1 MNRSTI
7 DFGIDLGT
15 TNSAIAVLNGID
27 AEIIKNNEGHETTSS
42 AVWID
47 RRNRLHVGR
56 AAKERGEVDAENT
69 CAEFKLRMGTTGQPK
84 VFKASGRS
92 VEPEEMSAEVL
103 KSLKADVA
111 QRMGEDLQAA
121 VITVPAAFEL
131 AACDATRRAAEL
143 AGLRHAPLLQEP
155 SAAALAYGFQ
165 TEADNVFWLVYD
177 FGGGTFD
184 AAVINVRDGEFT
196 VVNHRGDNFLGG
208 KLIDWKIVEEL
219 LIPAV
224 TREYPLPDFGRGNP
238 RWVGAVSKL
247 KLAAEAA
254 KIRLSQVDVAEIVL
268 ELNSGDGRSFE
279 FEYDLTRGDVERLA
293 EPFIARSV
301 NLCGKALRESGL
313 GPGDIEKVLLVGGPT
328 LSPYLRER
336 LADPREGLGI
346 PLEHSQ
352 DPITVVARGAAI
364 FAGSKRLDTILPAP
378 APSGG
383 ECTVELEYSPTGPDI
398 EPFVGGKVSGADTAG
413 WSLEFVN
420 AEARPMGWRS
430 GKIVLTAEGTFTTTL
445 WAERGRT
452 NTFLIELTDS
462 TGARRQVT
470 PDRLTYTVGL
480 VDTQPPLTQAIGVG
494 LENNAVEWLF
504 KRGTPLPA
512 RRRILLRTTIS
523 ISRGEGKGMLRIPV
537 LEGEHDRADRNR
549 SAGRLELEPSQVR
562 RDVPEGSQV
571 DLTLNIDESRIV
583 VARAYV
589 PILDEEFEHVIN
601 LQTVTVPEHA
611 DLARDAKAEK
621 RRLEAARRQVPETC
635 DPRAAAVLNRI
646 DEEQIV
652 QDVDAMVEAARVDP
666 DAATACGKR
675 LLDLRAAVD
684 ELEEALEWP
693 LLVQESRELIPAVR
707 ELVTEQG
714 TESHRRSLV
723 IGEAAVHE
731 AIAAHDADLLR
742 QRMGDLRTLVLQLLE
757 HSGELPFL
765 TFGDLK
771 LLRPDMRDQAEA
783 AQLIATGERAAA
795 NHDAGTLR
803 DINDQLRRMLPEP
816 PPPSDPFSTVR
827 KS

>member
-1 MNRSTI
+1 MTRSTI

-15 TNSAIAVLNGID
+15 TNSAIAVLNGVD
-27 AEIIKNNEGHETTSS
+27 ADIIKNNDGYETTPS
-42 AVWID
+42 ALWID

-56 AAKERGEVDAENT
+56 SAKERSEMDLDNT
-69 CAEFKLRMGTTGQPK
+69 CVEFKLRMGTTGRPK
-84 VFKASGRS
+84 AFAASGRS
-92 VEPEEMSAEVL
+92 MEPEQMSAEVL
-103 KSLKADVA
+103 KSLKGDVA
-111 QRMGEDLQAA
+111 QRIVHDLQAA

-219 LIPAV
+219 FVPAV
-224 TREYPLPDFGRGNP
+224 TREHGISDFHRGSP
-238 RWVGAVSKL
+238 RWIGAINKL
-247 KLAAEAA
+247 KHTAEAA
-254 KIRLSQVDVAEIVL
+254 KIRLSQAHVAGMAL
-268 ELNSGDGRSFE
+268 ELRSGDGESFE
-279 FEYDLTRGDVERLA
+279 FEYDLTRAEVERFA
-293 EPFIARSV
+293 EPFITRSV
-301 NLCGKALRESGL
+301 NHCRKALRESGL
-313 GPGDIEKVLLVGGPT
+313 GPGDIEKVLLVGGST

-346 PLEHSQ
+346 PIDHSQ

-364 FAGSKRLDTILPAP
+364 FAGSKRLDTVLPPP

-383 ECTVELEYSPTGPDI
+383 TCVLELEYSPTGPDT
-398 EPFVGGKVSGADTAG
+398 EPLVGGKVTGADTAG
-413 WSLEFVN
+413 WSVEFVN
-420 AEARPMGWRS
+420 QVLQWRS
-430 GKIVLTAEGTFTTTL
+430 GKLALTAEGAFTTTL

-462 TGARRQVT
+462 TGARRQAT

-494 LENNAVEWLF
+494 LENNEVDWLF

-512 RRRILLRTTIS
+512 RRKVLLRTTVP
-523 ISRGEGKGMLRIPV
+523 ISRGQDKGILRIPV

-549 SAGRLELEPSQVR
+549 RAGRLEIEPSQVR
-562 RDVPEGSQV
+562 RDVPEGSEV
-571 DLTLNIDESRIV
+571 DLTLFIDESRIV

-601 LQTVTVPEHA
+601 LQTVTVPEQA
-611 DLARDAKAEK
+611 DLAREAKAEK
-621 RRLEAARRQVPETC
+621 HRLEAARRRVPEAD
-635 DPRAAAVLNRI
+635 DPRVAGILGRI

-652 QDVDAMVEAARVDP
+652 QDVSAMVEAARVDP
-666 DAATACGKR
+666 DAATTCGKR
-675 LLDLRAAVD
+675 LLDLKAAVD
-684 ELEEALEWP
+684 ELENALEWP
-693 LLVQESRELIPAVR
+693 QLVQESRDLMPAVR
-707 ELVTEQG
+707 DLVTEQG
-714 TESHRRSLV
+714 DESHRRSLV
-723 IGEAAVHE
+723 TAEAAVRE
-731 AIAAHDADLLR
+731 AIAAHDVNLLR
-742 QRMGDLRTLVLQLLE
+742 QRLEDLRRLASQVLD

-765 TFGDLK
+765 LFGDLR
-771 LLRPDMRDQAEA
+771 LRQPEMRDPAEA
-783 AQLIATGERAAA
+783 AQLIAAGERAVAD
-795 NHDAGTLR
+795 HDSGTVR
-803 DINDQLRRMLPEP
+803 EVNNQLIRMLPKP
-816 PPPSDPFSTVR
+816 PPPLDPFSTVR
-827 KS
+827 KN